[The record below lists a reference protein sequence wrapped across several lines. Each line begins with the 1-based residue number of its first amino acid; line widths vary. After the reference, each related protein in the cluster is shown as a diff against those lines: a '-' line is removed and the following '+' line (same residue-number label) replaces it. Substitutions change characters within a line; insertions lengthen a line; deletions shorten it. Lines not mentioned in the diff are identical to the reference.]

1 MARQHN
7 PFGRALMSETYI
19 IIGAGQAGGE
29 AAVALRSRG
38 FKDRILLIGDEAYP
52 PYERPP
58 LSKQLLAGDYEV
70 ERTFIKRPDFYPAHD
85 IELRL
90 GCRVAAIDVAAHNLT
105 LEGGETLSWN
115 KLLLATGARV
125 RKLAVEGGDLA
136 GVHYLRNIDDTLGIR
151 KTLKPG
157 TRLVIVGGGY
167 IGLEVA
173 AVARKMGASVVVLE
187 ALDRVMSR
195 VVAPEVSAFFDALH
209 RENGVDIRLDTA
221 LQALEGDDG
230 GHVVAVRTAD
240 GTRIAADQVIIGV
253 GVIPNVELAADA
265 GLAVDNGIKVD
276 QYTATSASDI
286 FAAGDCTNHPNPI
299 IGGRLRLES
308 VQNAANQA
316 QIAARNMLGE
326 GIEYAEVPWFWSDQ
340 YGLKLQMTGIS
351 KPGDQV
357 VIRGD
362 MASHKFSALYL
373 RDGVVVA
380 LNAVNAM
387 RDFMAAKRL
396 VAAHTRV
403 GTAPVGDADFPLKEL
418 L

>member
-1 MARQHN
+1 
-7 PFGRALMSETYI
+7 MSETYI

-38 FKDRILLIGDEAYP
+38 FEGRILLIGDESWP
-52 PYERPP
+52 PFERPP
-58 LSKQLLAGDYEV
+58 LSKQLLAGELEV

-90 GCRVAAIDVAAHNLT
+90 GCRVASIDVGAHSLT
-105 LEGGETLSWN
+105 LEGGETLSWD

-125 RKLAVEGGDLA
+125 RKLAVDGADLA

-151 KTLKPG
+151 KVLGPDS
-157 TRLVIVGGGY
+157 RLVIVGGGY

-173 AVARKMGASVVVLE
+173 AVARKMGAEVTVLE
-187 ALDRVMSR
+187 ALGRVMSR
-195 VVAPEVSAFFDALH
+195 VVAPEVSAFFDRLH
-209 RENGVDIRLDTA
+209 REHGVDIRLDTA
-221 LQALEGDDG
+221 LRALEGDDS
-230 GHVVAVRTAD
+230 GHVAAVRTAD

-276 QYTATSASDI
+276 DYTATSAPDI

-299 IGGRLRLES
+299 VGGRLRLES

-316 QIAARNMLGE
+316 QVAARNMLGE
-326 GIEYAEVPWFWSDQ
+326 HIEYAEVPWFWSDQ

-362 MASHKFSALYL
+362 MADHKFSALYL

-380 LNAVNAM
+380 LNAVNNM

-403 GTAPVGDADFPLKEL
+403 GTAPVADAAFALKEL